1 MNLPILMPFQME
13 SFNGDHFV
21 REEFL
26 KLKNEFDVK
35 NVVETG
41 TCFGSST
48 IFFTQNFENVHSIE
62 INNDYLSV
70 AKERNPMANYY
81 LGSSDQILPS
91 ILPTLNGKTI
101 FFLDAHWE
109 NHCPLLNELSCI
121 ATMHNKPIIVIHD
134 FYVPNTNLGYD
145 SYGGQVFNYEWIKP
159 RLDTIYGIDGYNFYY
174 NSDEKST
181 EVKRGLIYV
190 TPKKQVKTK
199 KINVFSNYYTSDV
212 EDRQL
217 ELDTCLKKN
226 NENEDIDRIILF
238 TNVEPTLKSD
248 KIICVMGND
257 RPTYKEYF
265 NYINENYPNDY
276 NILANLDIYFGD
288 MSYIHTLNEN
298 WVYALT
304 RYDVDTNGNDV
315 FWNHIDSQDVW
326 VFNGVI
332 KDVVEC
338 DFTLGVPGCDN
349 AIAERLRRSGYNV
362 LNPSLKFKTY
372 HLHNTNYRT
381 NVNHPP
387 INQPYFFPEIY

>member
-62 INNDYLSV
+62 INNDYLNV

-159 RLDTIYGIDGYNFYY
+159 RLDLIYGIDGYDYYY

-199 KINVFSNYYTSDV
+199 KINVFSNYYTSDL

-238 TNVEPTLKSD
+238 TNVKPTLKSD

-265 NYINENYPNDY
+265 SYINENYPNDY

-326 VFNGVI
+326 VFNGMI
-332 KDVVEC
+332 KDVSEC
-338 DFTLGVPGCDN
+338 NFTLGVPGCDN
-349 AIAERLRRSGYNV
+349 AIAERLRRGGYNV

-381 NVNHPP
+381 NLNHPA

>member
-26 KLKNEFDVK
+26 KLKNQFDVK

-387 INQPYFFPEIY
+387 INQPYFFTEIY

>member
-26 KLKNEFDVK
+26 KLKNQFDVK

-181 EVKRGLIYV
+181 EVKRGLIYI

-199 KINVFSNYYTSDV
+199 KINVFSNYYTSDL

>member
-26 KLKNEFDVK
+26 KLKNEFDIK

-181 EVKRGLIYV
+181 EVKRGLIYI

-199 KINVFSNYYTSDV
+199 KINIFSNYYTSDV

>member
-26 KLKNEFDVK
+26 KLKNEFDIK

-181 EVKRGLIYV
+181 EVKRGLIYI

>member
-26 KLKNEFDVK
+26 KLKNQFDVK

>member
-217 ELDTCLKKN
+217 ELDICLKKN